1 MAGRYHNRF
10 AVVRGRCRTAPTATS
25 RASRSIQTGMS
36 IEGTPALE
44 VVTELDNT
52 DIDRARIVINQPR
65 LFEVGSGLQLH
76 SL

>member
-1 MAGRYHNRF
+1 M
-10 AVVRGRCRTAPTATS
+10 VRGRGRTAPIPI
-25 RASRSIQTGMS
+25 SRSIQTGMS

>member
-1 MAGRYHNRF
+1 MVIASGRTPPTPTNR
-10 AVVRGRCRTAPTATS
+10 G
-25 RASRSIQTGMS
+25 IQTGIS

-44 VVTELDNT
+44 VVRDLDNT
-52 DIDRARIVINQPR
+52 DIERARIVINQPR